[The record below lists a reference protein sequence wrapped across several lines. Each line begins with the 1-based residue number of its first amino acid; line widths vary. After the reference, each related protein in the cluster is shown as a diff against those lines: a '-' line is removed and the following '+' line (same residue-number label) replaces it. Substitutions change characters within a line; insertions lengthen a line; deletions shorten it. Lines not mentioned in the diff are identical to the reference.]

1 MKVFGL
7 STEINPSPN
16 DTLEIECIRSE
27 YYILYAYPR
36 TEYFITPI
44 WNQII
49 AQKVIFRVI
58 PCDIRKVPLEDTT
71 VDVAIFCLSLMAT
84 DASQFILEAN
94 RILRLGGKLL
104 IAEVSSRIENTKK
117 FVKTLGSYG
126 FTLERDDTSNSHFV
140 LFFLKKFRDSN
151 DIKNR
156 PPLTFRPCQYKK
168 R

>member
-1 MKVFGL
+1 
-7 STEINPSPN
+7 
-16 DTLEIECIRSE
+16 
-27 YYILYAYPR
+27 
-36 TEYFITPI
+36 
-44 WNQII
+44 
-49 AQKVIFRVI
+49 
-58 PCDIRKVPLEDTT
+58 
-71 VDVAIFCLSLMAT
+71 MAT

-126 FTLERDDTSNSHFV
+126 FTLERDDISNSHFV

>member
-1 MKVFGL
+1 M
-7 STEINPSPN
+7 T
-16 DTLEIECIRSE
+16 CIFLQDR
-27 YYILYAYPR
+27 ILY
-36 TEYFITPI
+36 IS
-44 WNQII
+44 WVQII
-49 AQKVIFRVI
+49 AYKVIFRVI

>member
-1 MKVFGL
+1 MGCMLPVVAGKLPGLLAHALGLMLQVFPDGL
-7 STEINPSPN
+7 GAVTWIPS
-16 DTLEIECIRSE
+16 LG
-27 YYILYAYPR
+27 
-36 TEYFITPI
+36 
-44 WNQII
+44 WMQII
-49 AQKVIFRVI
+49 AYKVIFRVI

>member
-1 MKVFGL
+1 MYMYFDMYFL
-7 STEINPSPN
+7 Q
-16 DTLEIECIRSE
+16 DR
-27 YYILYAYPR
+27 ILYIP
-36 TEYFITPI
+36 
-44 WNQII
+44 WVQII
-49 AQKVIFRVI
+49 VYKVIFRVI

-140 LFFLKKFRDSN
+140 LFFLKKIRDSN
-151 DIKNR
+151 DFSYGMSH
-156 PPLTFRPCQYKK
+156 TYKLCDQILSQTCHHCI
-168 R
+168 RSFTLFVP